1 MTHWADIYGR
11 KITMIIHGS
20 MYAIIIIASTFAQ
33 SLIQTYVYIFFIGF
47 LFVPRSSCMFTY
59 IMEITPD
66 KYHKDATLFVYVGD
80 GLTFVLSG
88 IFLKYYR
95 DVYMFLWILCGTTLL
110 SVAILAAFLPES
122 PKF

>member
-1 MTHWADIYGR
+1 
-11 KITMIIHGS
+11 MIIHGS
-20 MYAIIIIASTFAQ
+20 LYAIIIIASTFAT
-33 SLIQTYVYIFFIGF
+33 SLFQTYVYIFFIGL
-47 LFVPRSSCMFTY
+47 LFVPRSSCLFTY

-88 IFLKYYR
+88 VYLKYTR
-95 DVYMFLWILCGTTLL
+95 DVYMFLILLCISTLI
-110 SVAILAAFLPES
+110 SVLILAIFMPES